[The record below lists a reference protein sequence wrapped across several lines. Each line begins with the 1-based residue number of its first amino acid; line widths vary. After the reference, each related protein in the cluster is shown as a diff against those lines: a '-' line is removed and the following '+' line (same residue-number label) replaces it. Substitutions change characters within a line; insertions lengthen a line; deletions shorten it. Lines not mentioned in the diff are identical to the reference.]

1 MSEAVPAG
9 LYLSLRDWIAKSVS
23 KRLPDHRLSQI
34 AYAAQ
39 PFMLSEPITVGAP
52 HPVFRQRALS
62 IPEACVAVMPGG
74 RYWGSGDGR
83 GAVIAPDNKL
93 VWDVSMHYQIPGGIH
108 PVFKRSN
115 LPNAAY
121 TPETVAVLTFAW
133 SRNYFHWMVDVLGRI
148 DLLRR
153 SGLHI
158 DKYLITDDGASRF
171 QEETLALMGI
181 PREKVV
187 RSYEGLHLKAA
198 RLVVPSLQPYWLEP
212 FVANPLPKWGTDFLR
227 EQLLKNV
234 NPQPLS
240 GYERIYIS
248 RGDAKHRKVL
258 NESEAMKLLAARG
271 FREVSLGTMS
281 VADQVRLFA
290 SAKCI
295 VAPHGASLTNLMF
308 CRPGTQVVD
317 IYPTRYMYPCFWH
330 LSSYCGL
337 RYYYLI
343 GAGNRLSEGEGIGKV
358 GHVHDDITIDL
369 GALSDMLRLLGV

>member
-1 MSEAVPAG
+1 MSEAVPTG
-9 LYLSLRDWIAKSVS
+9 LYITLRDWIGKSVS
-23 KRLPDHRLSQI
+23 MRLRDHRLSQI
-34 AYAAQ
+34 PYPAQ
-39 PFMLSEPITVGAP
+39 PFMLTEPKTVGAP

-62 IPEACVAVMPGG
+62 IPEACVAVMPDG
-74 RYWGSGDGR
+74 RYWGGGDGS

-93 VWDVSMHYQIPGGIH
+93 VWDVSMQFQITGWIH
-108 PVFKRSN
+108 PVFKRAN
-115 LPNAAY
+115 LPNAVY
-121 TPETVAVLTFAW
+121 TSETVAVLTFVW
-133 SRNYFHWMVDVLGRI
+133 SRNYFHWMIDVLARI

-158 DKYLITDDGASRF
+158 DKYIITNDGASRF
-171 QEETLALMGI
+171 QEETLALLGI
-181 PREKVV
+181 PREKVI

-212 FVANPLPKWGTDFLR
+212 FIANPLPKWGTDFLR
-227 EQLLKNV
+227 EQLMKTV

-258 NESEAMKLLAARG
+258 NEQEVTRVLASRE
-271 FREVSLGTMS
+271 FRVVSLATMP

-290 SAKCI
+290 SAECI
-295 VAPHGASLTNLMF
+295 IAPHGASLTNLMF

-330 LSSYCGL
+330 LSSYYGL
-337 RYYYLI
+337 RYFYLI
-343 GAGNRLSEGEGIGKV
+343 GHGNRLSESEGIGKV
-358 GHVHDDITIDL
+358 GYVHDNITVDL